1 MRGLIIRN
9 ILRFIALI
17 VIQLFVLNNIYLGG
31 YISPMLYA
39 MFILMLPNRVG
50 RIPTLLIGFVLG
62 LSIDVCSNMLGFH
75 ACATTVMAFCRIMFA
90 EKIITRG
97 EDISIDT
104 PSIYSV
110 APQFFIYYSA
120 LLLFI
125 HSLVFFMLDYFNFAD
140 IFKILLSSVLT
151 TLATLVLVLIWQM
164 LFNHKR
170 RTK

>member
-17 VIQLFVLNNIYLGG
+17 AIQIFVLNNIYLGG
-31 YISPMLYA
+31 YICPMLYA
-39 MFILMLPNRVG
+39 MFILMLPNRIG
-50 RIPTLLIGFVLG
+50 RIYTILIGFVLG
-62 LSIDVCSNMLGFH
+62 LSIDICSNTLGFH
-75 ACATTVMAFCRIMFA
+75 ACATTVMAFCRTTFA

-97 EDISIDT
+97 EDISINI

-120 LLLFI
+120 LLLLI
-125 HSLVFFMLDYFNFAD
+125 HSLVFFALDYFNFAD
-140 IFKILLSSVLT
+140 ILRIILSSVLT
-151 TLATLVLVLIWQM
+151 TVATLVLVIVWQM

-170 RTK
+170 RTR

>member
-9 ILRFIALI
+9 IIRFIALI
-17 VIQLFVLNNIYLGG
+17 VIQIFVLNNIYLGG

-39 MFILMLPNRVG
+39 MFILMLPSRVG

-75 ACATTVMAFCRIMFA
+75 ACAITVMAFCRIMFA

-104 PSIYSV
+104 PSLYSV
-110 APQFFIYYSA
+110 SPQFFIYYSA
-120 LLLFI
+120 LLLLI
-125 HSLVFFMLDYFNFAD
+125 HSLVFFSLDYFDFAD
-140 IFKILLSSVLT
+140 IFNVVISSVLT
-151 TLATLVLVLIWQM
+151 TIVTLVLVIIWQM
-164 LFNHKR
+164 LFNHKK
-170 RTK
+170 RTR